1 MEDDFFGMLGKAL
14 TGFFQNI
21 FFNMGSLGKI
31 SGQKKR
37 IKKSVRE
44 IDKLYEK
51 IGRTMYEKHREGEI
65 KLLDDDIS
73 LMVEEIERQNRRME
87 DARNKIKALSNTK
100 KD

>member
-21 FFNMGSLGKI
+21 FFNMGSFGKI
-31 SGQKKR
+31 SGYRKR
-37 IKKSVRE
+37 IKKGIRE
-44 IDKLYEK
+44 IDKLYER
-51 IGRTMYEKHREGEI
+51 IGRTMYEKYREGEI

-73 LMVEEIERQNRRME
+73 LMVGEIERQGRKVDENRKR
-87 DARNKIKALSNTK
+87 IKELTDRK